1 MDPISQGV
9 LGAIVTQATKSKT
22 KSSVAGIFGFVAGM
36 AADLD
41 ILIRSPT
48 DPLLF
53 LEYHRQITHSLVF
66 VPIGGLVTG
75 FFLFFIFGKR
85 LNISFME
92 SWLMCTIGY
101 GTHGLLDAC
110 TTYGTAI
117 FWPFTN
123 DRIALSIISI
133 IDPLFTIP
141 AILFFI
147 LYVLKSSSIFAKLG
161 FLWMISYLLLGAFN
175 QQTAINLGHQIAVER
190 GHTDIKVDA
199 KPSFA
204 NIWVWKTLYEVDGR
218 FYVDAVHTG
227 FNRRVFQGQSIAKLD
242 PRKDFPWLEPDSQQS
257 QDIKRFQWFSMG
269 YLAVD
274 PKRKNRIGD
283 IRFSVLPNEVS
294 ALWSIQLDPG
304 AKADQH
310 VDYVTH
316 RDFGIDKRKKLW
328 DMILSGWY

>member
-22 KSSVAGIFGFVAGM
+22 KSSVAGIFGFVTGM

-41 ILIRSPT
+41 IFIRSPT

-53 LEYHRQITHSLVF
+53 LEYHRQFTHSLVF

-75 FFLFFIFGKR
+75 FFLFFLLGKR

-141 AILFFI
+141 TILFFI
-147 LYVLKSSSIFAKLG
+147 ICVLKSSSIFANLG

-175 QQTAINLGHQIAVER
+175 QQTAIKLGHQIAMER
-190 GHTDIKVDA
+190 GHTDVKVEA

-204 NIWVWKTLYEVDGR
+204 NIWVWKTLYEADGR

-227 FNRRVFQGQSIAKLD
+227 FNRRVFQGQSIAKLNL
-242 PRKDFPWLEPDSQQS
+242 KEDFPWLEPDSQQS
-257 QDIKRFQWFSMG
+257 RDIKRFEWFSMG
-269 YLAVD
+269 YVAVD
-274 PKRKNRIGD
+274 PKRKNHIGD
-283 IRFSVLPNEVS
+283 IRFSVIPNEVS
-294 ALWSIQLDPG
+294 ALWSIKLNPRAQ
-304 AKADQH
+304 ANQH

-316 RDFGIDKRKKLW
+316 RDFSIDNRKKLW
-328 DMILSGWY
+328 DMILSGWH

>member
-9 LGAIVTQATKSKT
+9 LGAIVTQATKSKIIF
-22 KSSVAGIFGFVAGM
+22 SVAGIFGFVAGM

-41 ILIRSPT
+41 ILIRSTT

-53 LEYHRQITHSLVF
+53 LEYHRQFTHSLVF

-75 FFLFFIFGKR
+75 TFLFFLLGKR
-85 LNISFME
+85 LKISFME

-141 AILFFI
+141 AILLFI
-147 LYVLKSSSIFAKLG
+147 ICVLKSSSIFANFG

-190 GHTDIKVDA
+190 GQTDIKVEA

-204 NIWVWKTLYEVDGR
+204 NIWLWKTLYEADGR
-218 FYVDAVHTG
+218 FYIDAVHTG
-227 FNRRVFQGQSIAKLD
+227 FNRRVFQGQSIAKLN
-242 PRKDFPWLEPDSQQS
+242 PKVDFPWLEPNSQQF

-269 YLAVD
+269 FVAVD
-274 PKRKNRIGD
+274 PKRKNHIGD
-283 IRFSVLPNEVS
+283 IRFSVIPNEVS
-294 ALWSIQLDPG
+294 ALWSIKLNPRAQ
-304 AKADQH
+304 ANQH

-316 RDFGIDKRKKLW
+316 RDFSIDNRKKLW
-328 DMILSGWY
+328 DMILSGWH

>member
-9 LGAIVTQATKSKT
+9 LGAIVTQATKSEIKF
-22 KSSVAGIFGFVAGM
+22 SVAGIFGFVAGM

-41 ILIRSPT
+41 ILIRSTT

-53 LEYHRQITHSLVF
+53 LEYHRQFTHSLVF

-75 FFLFFIFGKR
+75 FFLFFFLGKR
-85 LNISFME
+85 LDISFLE

-133 IDPLFTIP
+133 VDPLFTIP

-147 LYVLKSSSIFAKLG
+147 ICVLKSSSIFANLG

-190 GHTDIKVDA
+190 GHTDIKVEA

-204 NIWVWKTLYEVDGR
+204 NIWLWKTLYEADGR

-227 FNRRVFQGQSIAKLD
+227 FNRRVFRGQSIAKLNL
-242 PRKDFPWLEPDSQQS
+242 RKDFPWLKPDSQQS

-269 YLAVD
+269 YVAVD
-274 PKRKNRIGD
+274 PKRKNHIGD
-283 IRFSVLPNEVS
+283 IRFSVIPNEVS
-294 ALWSIQLDPG
+294 ALWSIKLNPQ
-304 AKADQH
+304 AQANQH

-316 RDFGIDKRKKLW
+316 RDFSLDNRKKLW
-328 DMILSGWY
+328 DMILSGWH